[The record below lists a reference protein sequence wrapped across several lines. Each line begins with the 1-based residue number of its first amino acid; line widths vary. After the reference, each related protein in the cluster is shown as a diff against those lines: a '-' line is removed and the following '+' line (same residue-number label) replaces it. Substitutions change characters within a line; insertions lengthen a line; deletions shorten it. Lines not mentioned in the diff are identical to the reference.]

1 MRVQLLP
8 RLLGLLTLGYGVY
21 TAVRPESLVRAAGLA
36 DEQPIQRSGRV
47 LGTVIGVRD
56 VLSGTAMLVAPAGRP
71 LQAAVVARVAC
82 DLTDV
87 AGFGLAGPPRSRAKV
102 VGIAGAWGLLCAAA
116 FPASRVRQ

>member
-8 RLLGLLTLGYGVY
+8 RLLGLLTLGYGAY

-36 DEQPIQRSGRV
+36 DERPIDRSGRV

-56 VLSGTAMLVAPAGRP
+56 VLSGTAMLIAPAGRP
-71 LQAAVVARVAC
+71 LQAAVIARVAC

-87 AGFGLAGPPRSRAKV
+87 AGFGLAGSPRSRGKV

-116 FPASRVRQ
+116 FPASRVRR